1 MGIEPGDYYDD
12 IGEEEWE
19 RSEDLFVHS
28 VEHKNTYPYLE
39 QHLPDDGHI
48 LDAGGAAGRYA
59 VWLAERGYEVTLID
73 ISGEQL
79 RIAREKLKERE
90 DYWKG

>member
-1 MGIEPGDYYDD
+1 MGIEPEDYYDD

-28 VEHKNTYPYLE
+28 VEHNNTYPYLE

-79 RIAREKLKERE
+79 RIAREKLKERGLLE
-90 DYWKG
+90 G